1 MWVGGVYGRLTPYPG
16 KLAMLSLAACAGTAH
31 RLTLSL
37 SACLNVEPQRMP
49 RHDESPLKTARYY
62 FIRRVRVLTRCV
74 PFSEVS
80 RSAMVSPNYHRRS
93 TLVILSPLLHTVA
106 VADAVT
112 APKRLRLC
120 NSGSP
125 SPCPDLAPPR
135 AHLYIPSM
143 LPPGVSASATPR
155 VRQNCNYRAT
165 RLATRMKLL
174 SLIIIVS
181 LSAVSEAFQVRHGG
195 VRRAPQKK
203 ASPVEM
209 SLRSEMKKMS
219 G

>member
-1 MWVGGVYGRLTPYPG
+1 
-16 KLAMLSLAACAGTAH
+16 
-31 RLTLSL
+31 
-37 SACLNVEPQRMP
+37 
-49 RHDESPLKTARYY
+49 
-62 FIRRVRVLTRCV
+62 
-74 PFSEVS
+74 
-80 RSAMVSPNYHRRS
+80 
-93 TLVILSPLLHTVA
+93 
-106 VADAVT
+106 
-112 APKRLRLC
+112 
-120 NSGSP
+120 
-125 SPCPDLAPPR
+125 
-135 AHLYIPSM
+135 M
-143 LPPGVSASATPR
+143 LPPGLSASATPR
-155 VRQNCNYRAT
+155 VRQNCNYRTT